1 MIESPKENA
10 LNKLKNAI
18 NDYKVSHPTI
28 VEPEYINQFLNAFK
42 NYLES
47 LDQLNLEVAIEI
59 IKIGKAN
66 AKATLDSI
74 ENQDVASILF
84 YSHFLLPTVIDTKSE
99 IGKKISVF
107 VSPREPER
115 FSNNPY
121 QDSNLTKRR
130 RKTWLKN
137 VQLYSHIIA
146 KKYIKRSERI
156 FTKDEV
162 MNRYHL
168 DREKEIGVNASHKN
182 LIEWIESYDKKL
194 HEVVTEIN
202 IQIHDSE
209 TFNKAYTRWLKK
221 FGT

>member
-1 MIESPKENA
+1 MSSPYI
-10 LNKLKNAI
+10 NAI
-18 NDYKVSHPTI
+18 NELKVSIQDYKKDFPTT
-28 VEPEYINQFLNAFK
+28 VEPEYINQFLNAF
-42 NYLES
+42 NSYLKS
-47 LDQLNLEVAIEI
+47 LDLLNLEVAIEI

-121 QDSNLTKRR
+121 QDSNVTKIS
-130 RKTWLKN
+130 RKTWHTN
-137 VQLYSHIIA
+137 VHLNSHLIA
-146 KKYIKRSERI
+146 ERYIKRRGRI

-162 MNRYHL
+162 LSKYGELFDSGMKRQ
-168 DREKEIGVNASHKN
+168 NAFESMF
-182 LIEWIESYDKKL
+182 EWVESY
-194 HEVVTEIN
+194 EVSKDALYGQIG
-202 IQIHDSE
+202 IQLQDLESFHRE
-209 TFNKAYTRWLKK
+209 YKRWLSR
-221 FGT
+221 